1 MVFAHREGRKGI
13 KRKSL
18 RPRPSSPRPQGGYAL
33 PGQGDRSPP
42 KQAVGRGLG
51 RIESAPAVFG
61 YFPPVESTA
70 PQAMQKTVTASAR
83 LFGVFTASR
92 CDGRSFNPTFLLC
105 KRKVPLTV
113 PKKTS
118 RGCSESP
125 PAPPQLPL
133 FRGETYGFLPCRG
146 GITPLSL
153 TWTGEPRTRQL
164 KRRKGGSLP
173 WHYPSIFS
181 TSFSL
186 APIS

>member
-1 MVFAHREGRKGI
+1 MRAVRRSVPF
-13 KRKSL
+13 SV
-18 RPRPSSPRPQGGYAL
+18 PSPRPPVLRGYAL

-42 KQAVGRGLG
+42 KQVVVRSLRG
-51 RIESAPAVFG
+51 IESPSATFG
-61 YFPPVESTA
+61 YFPSVESTT
-70 PQAMQKTVTASAR
+70 PQATEKTVTASAR

-92 CDGRSFNPTFLLC
+92 CDGRSLNPTFLLC

-153 TWTGEPRTRQL
+153 TGEGERC
-164 KRRKGGSLP
+164 
-173 WHYPSIFS
+173 HIFLVGKAAS
-181 TSFSL
+181 AFRFVGVGVPDDPL
-186 APIS
+186 IR

>member
-1 MVFAHREGRKGI
+1 MRAVRRSVPF
-13 KRKSL
+13 
-18 RPRPSSPRPQGGYAL
+18 PVPSPRPPVLRGYAL

-42 KQAVGRGLG
+42 KQVVVRGLG
-51 RIESAPAVFG
+51 HIESAPATFG
-61 YFPPVESTA
+61 YFPSVESTA
-70 PQAMQKTVTASAR
+70 PQATEKTVTASAR

-92 CDGRSFNPTFLLC
+92 CDGRSLNPTFLLC

-181 TSFSL
+181 MSFWL

>member
-1 MVFAHREGRKGI
+1 MVFAHREGRKGV
-13 KRKSL
+13 KR
-18 RPRPSSPRPQGGYAL
+18 RAFDPVPRPPVPRGYAL

-42 KQAVGRGLG
+42 KQAVVRGLG
-51 RIESAPAVFG
+51 HIESAPAAFG
-61 YFPPVESTA
+61 YFPPEESTA

-153 TWTGEPRTRQL
+153 TGDEGTSAAFTNKTWSHID
-164 KRRKGGSLP
+164 RRCLP
-173 WHYPSIFS
+173 
-181 TSFSL
+181 
-186 APIS
+186 

>member
-1 MVFAHREGRKGI
+1 MGRG
-13 KRKSL
+13 RVYGGGN
-18 RPRPSSPRPQGGYAL
+18 PPSPGGYAL

-42 KQAVGRGLG
+42 KQVVVRGLG
-51 RIESAPAVFG
+51 HIESAPAVFG

-70 PQAMQKTVTASAR
+70 PQATQKTVMASAR
-83 LFGVFTASR
+83 LFCVFPYSR
-92 CDGRSFNPTFLLC
+92 PYGRSLNPTFLLC

-153 TWTGEPRTRQL
+153 TGDGGRGMGERGTGNGTERRTAR
-164 KRRKGGSLP
+164 
-173 WHYPSIFS
+173 IFYHIHLI
-181 TSFSL
+181 F
-186 APIS
+186 